1 MGYKKLHKHL
11 ISMLNQAHR
20 ISRWFNAAERLDLLP
35 ALMAMRDLTAQ
46 PGRRD
51 PESNPIPDW
60 NEECHLLDINANV
73 VRQWKHRTA
82 TDSDLRSVLGEEP
95 SRPGKRS
102 GSGDA
107 DAIRHLQRL
116 VKFVVEG
123 KEEEAERL
131 ALALAERYGF

>member
-1 MGYKKLHKHL
+1 
-11 ISMLNQAHR
+11 MLNQAHR

-51 PESNPIPDW
+51 PESKSLPDW
-60 NEECHLLDINANV
+60 NEECYSLGINANV

-82 TDSDLRSVLGEEP
+82 TDTDLSNMLGEEP
-95 SRPGKRS
+95 RRPGKRS
-102 GSGDA
+102 SSVEA
-107 DAIRHLQRL
+107 DALKHLQRL
-116 VKFVVEG
+116 VQVVIDG

-131 ALALAERYGF
+131 ALALADRYGF

>member
-1 MGYKKLHKHL
+1 MGYEKLHKHL

-51 PESNPIPDW
+51 PESNPVPDW
-60 NEECHLLDINANV
+60 NEECLALGINANV

-82 TDSDLRSVLGEEP
+82 TDTDLRTMLGEE
-95 SRPGKRS
+95 SGKPGKRS
-102 GSGDA
+102 SSAEA
-107 DAIRHLQRL
+107 DAIKHLQRL
-116 VKFVVEG
+116 VQAVIDG

-131 ALALAERYGF
+131 ALALAEHYGF